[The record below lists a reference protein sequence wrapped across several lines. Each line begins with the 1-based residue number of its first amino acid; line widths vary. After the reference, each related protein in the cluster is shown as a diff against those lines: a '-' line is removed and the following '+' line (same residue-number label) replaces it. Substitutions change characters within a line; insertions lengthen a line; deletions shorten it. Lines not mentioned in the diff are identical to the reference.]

1 MDSLASVSWPSDHW
15 PLRNAIIHILLNNRL
30 KGICCTPQQ
39 LVAPLNIVGGCDRR
53 EELLAVTEQ
62 LIKAAFRKCS
72 VEFCVLYTSM
82 GIEKG
87 VEDGILSLHLQKK
100 IGSARTGSCVVITD
114 FSFFPNFI
122 DQGLTAKNEGQP
134 PPQYPLD
141 SR

>member
-1 MDSLASVSWPSDHW
+1 
-15 PLRNAIIHILLNNRL
+15 
-30 KGICCTPQQ
+30 
-39 LVAPLNIVGGCDRR
+39 
-53 EELLAVTEQ
+53 
-62 LIKAAFRKCS
+62 
-72 VEFCVLYTSM
+72 M

-114 FSFFPNFI
+114 FAFFPNFI